1 MWFNNKNVRYPATDR
16 GAGFL
21 SFEFGSFCQENHAK
35 ERKQHMYQYLI
46 VCPLVFLAGF
56 VDSIAGGGGLISLP
70 AYLAAGIPPHFAIGT
85 NKLGSTMGTVISTA
99 RYAKGGYI
107 KVKLSLFAALFAVV
121 GSVIGAHLS
130 MLASEQVLKGMMLAV
145 LPIVA
150 FYVLKNKNLGER
162 EEDKSLPEK
171 KLFLISICAA
181 LVIGCYDG
189 FYGPGTG
196 TFLLLILTGF
206 AKMDIRSA
214 SGTTKVINLSSNVA
228 ALVTFLINGKVL
240 IPLGLAS
247 GLFCIAGH
255 YIGSGLVVKN
265 GLKVVRPVVLV
276 VLLCLFVKI
285 IKG

>member
-1 MWFNNKNVRYPATDR
+1 
-16 GAGFL
+16 
-21 SFEFGSFCQENHAK
+21 
-35 ERKQHMYQYLI
+35 MYQYLI

-70 AYLAAGIPPHFAIGT
+70 AYLAAGVPPHLAIGT
-85 NKLGSTMGTVISTA
+85 NKLGSTMGTMISTA

-107 KVKLSLFAALFAVV
+107 KAKLSLLAAIFAVV

-130 MLASEQVLKGMMLAV
+130 MLASERLLKGMMLAV
-145 LPIVA
+145 LPVVA
-150 FYVLKNKNLGER
+150 FYVLKNKNLGDQ
-162 EEDKSLPEK
+162 EESSSLPEK
-171 KLFLISICAA
+171 KMFLISICAA
-181 LVIGCYDG
+181 LVIGGYDG

-196 TFLLLILTGF
+196 TFLLLILTGL
-206 AKMDIRSA
+206 AKMDVRSA
-214 SGTTKVINLSSNVA
+214 SGTTKVINLSSNIA
-228 ALVTFLINGKVL
+228 ALATFLINGKVL

-265 GLKVVRPVVLV
+265 GLKIVRPVVLV